1 MKVREIT
8 YGLILDA
15 CTKTGKMNLA
25 IKMYNSL
32 KEHRFNLNSIVFTT
46 IIKGFLKNGHFRPAL
61 EFFNK
66 VKHHTELPGMIITY
80 NCALDIY
87 AT

>member
-1 MKVREIT
+1 MINSGMKVREIT

-32 KEHRFNLNSIVFTT
+32 
-46 IIKGFLKNGHFRPAL
+46 
-61 EFFNK
+61 
-66 VKHHTELPGMIITY
+66 
-80 NCALDIY
+80 
-87 AT
+87 